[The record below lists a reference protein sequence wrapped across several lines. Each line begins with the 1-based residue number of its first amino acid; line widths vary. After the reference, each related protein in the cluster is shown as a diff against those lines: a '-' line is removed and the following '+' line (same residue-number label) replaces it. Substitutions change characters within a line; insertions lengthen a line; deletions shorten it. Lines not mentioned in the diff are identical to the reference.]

1 MEHFV
6 ITIARGYG
14 SGGKQIG
21 IMLAK
26 ELGVEYYDQDI
37 TRFASED
44 SGINEALF
52 AQSDEK
58 VKGASALVA
67 GLSTGA
73 YDHKVIAPNKKGF
86 VSDSN
91 LFNYQAKTIKELAS
105 KESCVII
112 GRAADHV
119 LADEPDVIRVNI
131 QAKFDDCV
139 KTVMVRSC
147 ISQKEAAKMVRRID
161 KERADFYHYYT
172 GKDWDDELN
181 YDLTINT
188 SFMDWPTAVKLIRSY
203 MEIKLAEKA
212 EDTEE

>member
-6 ITIARGYG
+6 ITISRGYG

-58 VKGASALVA
+58 VKGGAALMA
-67 GLSTGA
+67 GLSGGA
-73 YDHKVIAPNKKGF
+73 YDHKVISPNKKGF

-91 LFNYQAKTIKELAS
+91 LFNYQAKTIKELAR

-112 GRAADHV
+112 GRAADYV
-119 LADEPDVIRVNI
+119 LEGEPDVIRVNI
-131 QAKFDDCV
+131 QARFEDCV

-147 ISQKEAAKMVRRID
+147 ISQKEATKMIRRID

-172 GKDWDDELN
+172 GRDWDDELN

-188 SFMDWPTAVKLIRSY
+188 SLMDWTTAVKLIRSY
-203 MEIKLAEKA
+203 IEIRQAEKA
-212 EDTEE
+212 EEE